1 MLKIVVLFQKWS
13 RLPLMSIPRRYVI
26 TRHDQ
31 LATIVSPVR
40 QEILDVMARLGVAS
54 LAEIAAILGRP
65 ADGLYYHVRALLRV
79 GLLQPAGLRR
89 AGGGAGGRSEA
100 LVRAAA
106 SEFALQYAGSPPKEA
121 RAATAIVG
129 SMLRLGTRDF
139 RRGLLDPGNVLNGP
153 GREVWA
159 LRSTGWL
166 SRAEVAGVN
175 RRIRALNQAVRVPGQ
190 GKGKRLYA
198 VTILLTPLD
207 RKPRR
212 RATSQRGVS

>member
-1 MLKIVVLFQKWS
+1 MAAS
-13 RLPLMSIPRRYVI
+13 RRYFI
-26 TRHDQ
+26 TRPDQ
-31 LATIVSPVR
+31 LAAIVSPLR

-54 LAEIAAILGRP
+54 LADIASTLGRP
-65 ADGLYYHVRALLRV
+65 ADGLYYHVRVLLRV
-79 GLLQPAGLRR
+79 GLLRPAGSRTT
-89 AGGGAGGRSEA
+89 GARTEA

-106 SEFALQYAGSPPKEA
+106 SEFALRYAGSPPKEA

-139 RRGLLDPGNVLNGP
+139 RRGLLGPGNVLDGP
-153 GREVWA
+153 RREVWA

-166 SRAEVAGVN
+166 SPREVAGVN
-175 RRIRALNQAVRVPGQ
+175 RRIRALNQAVRSTSQ

-207 RKPRR
+207 RRPRR
-212 RATSQRGVS
+212 RPASARSAT

>member
-1 MLKIVVLFQKWS
+1 M
-13 RLPLMSIPRRYVI
+13 RTPRRYLI

-31 LATIVSPVR
+31 LATIVSPLR

-54 LAEIAAILGRP
+54 LAEVAAILGRP

-79 GLLQPAGLRR
+79 GLLRPAGSRR
-89 AGGGAGGRSEA
+89 TGGRAGGRSET

-129 SMLRLGTRDF
+129 SMMRLGTRDF
-139 RRGLLDPGNVLNGP
+139 RRGLLGPGNVLNGP

-166 SRAEVAGVN
+166 SRKEIAGVN
-175 RRIRALNQAVRVPGQ
+175 RRIRE
-190 GKGKRLYA
+190 
-198 VTILLTPLD
+198 
-207 RKPRR
+207 
-212 RATSQRGVS
+212 

>member
-1 MLKIVVLFQKWS
+1 M
-13 RLPLMSIPRRYVI
+13 PAPRRYVI

-31 LATIVSPVR
+31 LAAIVSPLR

-54 LAEIAAILGRP
+54 LAEVAAILGRS

-79 GLLQPAGLRR
+79 GLLRPAGSRR
-89 AGGGAGGRSEA
+89 TGGPGGRSEA

-106 SEFALQYAGSPPKEA
+106 SEFALRYAGSPPREA
-121 RAATAIVG
+121 KAATAIVG
-129 SMLRLGTRDF
+129 SMMRLGTRDF
-139 RRGLLDPGNVLNGP
+139 HRGLLDPGNVLNGP

-175 RRIRALNQAVRVPGQ
+175 RHIRALNEAVRSTGR

-207 RKPRR
+207 RQPRR
-212 RATSQRGVS
+212 RAASKRSAS